1 MIKDWFNDSYA
12 DPFEGEWKG
21 VSNRVYDPNYD
32 YNSMTLDDFITENK
46 LNDDKNFRHYA
57 AKHHIVP
64 WHSDGYD
71 INKLNLLLNTYRNIA
86 EQEAKLDAKRALES
100 DNPTGITN
108 PADVI
113 SSVKVTDVDN
123 DGDEDVVVKE
133 GSYW

>member
-1 MIKDWFNDSYA
+1 MIKDWFNDNYF
-12 DPFEGEWKG
+12 DPFEGEWAG
-21 VSNRVYDPNYD
+21 RSNKYAYDPNY
-32 YNSMTLDDFITENK
+32 SAMTLEDFITENK

-71 INKLNLLLNTYRNIA
+71 TNKLNLLLNTYRNIA
-86 EQEAKLDAKRALES
+86 EQEAKLDAKKALES

-108 PADVI
+108 PADII

-123 DGDEDVVVKE
+123 DGDDDVVVKE